1 MKHFLWLTALILAS
15 GAMAQTVSPP
25 KPAAKKAATP
35 ARVTAKEVQELRDAL
50 AAQQRQS
57 EEQRQQL
64 DQIKAQLQQLLDTT
78 QQANAAA
85 RKVQGSAEQAQTTA
99 TQAQQSAAEAQRLAD
114 QASTSA
120 GETKNRVVAR
130 G

>member
-1 MKHFLWLTALILAS
+1 MKHFVWLTALILAS
-15 GAMAQTVSPP
+15 GAMAQTFSP
-25 KPAAKKAATP
+25 KPAAKKSATP

-78 QQANAAA
+78 QQANASAQ
-85 RKVQGSAEQAQTTA
+85 KVQGSAEQAQTTA
-99 TQAQQSAAEAQRLAD
+99 
-114 QASTSA
+114 
-120 GETKNRVVAR
+120 
-130 G
+130 